1 MVTII
6 GAGTGIDTLTHEGL
20 NAIKAAE
27 VIIGA
32 SRLIDTY
39 EELFTDKMTYRE
51 YDAKRIRAFLEEC
64 AGKNIAVLVSGDTGF
79 YSLTEA
85 LIKDNEDIRVIPGIS
100 SVNAFFAKLH
110 MSWQDVRLLSLHGR
124 ESNIVD
130 AVRREHKTF
139 ALTGGNVAEIAGRLI
154 EAGFGELE
162 AYIGSDLGS
171 ENEAVKHCKVSELAL
186 QDASKLTVLLIINP
200 EYDASVRTGIDDDEF
215 IRGDVPM
222 TKSEIRASVISK
234 LGIRPD
240 DICVDIGAGTG
251 SVTVEMALSAWNG
264 RVIAIEQNE
273 NAIELIR
280 ANLNKFHIGNT
291 EVILGEASEV
301 LAGIEALNVA
311 FVGGSN
317 GRLKEI
323 LAHVYAINP
332 EARVVVDAIALET
345 LSAACDCFRAFGMI
359 PEVTQINVA
368 KNRAVGSL
376 NLMMASN
383 PVYLIRGKRL

>member
-20 NAIKAAE
+20 DAIKSAE

-39 EELFTDKMTYRE
+39 EELVTGKMTYRE
-51 YDAKRIRAFLEEC
+51 YDAKRIRALFEEY
-64 AGKNIAVLVSGDTGF
+64 AGKDIAVLVSGDTGF

-85 LIKDNEDIRVIPGIS
+85 LVTDNEDPRVIPGIS

-110 MSWQDVRLLSLHGR
+110 MSWQDVRLISLHGR

-130 AVRREHKTF
+130 TVRREHKTF
-139 ALTGGNVAEIAGRLI
+139 ALTGGNVPEIADRLI

-162 AYIGSDLGS
+162 AYIGSNLGS
-171 ENEAVKHCKVSELAL
+171 EDEVIKHCKVSELAL
-186 QDASKLTVLLIINP
+186 QDVSKLTVLLIINP

-264 RVIAIEQNE
+264 RVIAIEKNE
-273 NAIELIR
+273 NAIELIKT
-280 ANLNKFHIGNT
+280 NLNKFHIGNT

-301 LAGIEALNVA
+301 LAGIETLNVA

-332 EARVVVDAIALET
+332 DARVVVDAIALET
-345 LSAACDCFRAFGMI
+345 LSAACDCFRAFGMM